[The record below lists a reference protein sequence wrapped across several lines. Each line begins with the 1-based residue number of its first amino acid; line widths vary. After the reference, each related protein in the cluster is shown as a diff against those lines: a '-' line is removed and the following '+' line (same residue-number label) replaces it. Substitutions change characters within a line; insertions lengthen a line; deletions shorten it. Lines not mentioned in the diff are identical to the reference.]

1 MAEKKKTTKKATTKK
16 TSTKKA
22 IVKEEPK
29 KVEETVLEKEL
40 KIIEEPLLEVQEEPK
55 AEETIDKVVDI
66 VNVKEPEIKEN
77 VSIGKNDEKMNT
89 ISAENVVK
97 EINNRRIVSF
107 RRDFGYTWNGM
118 QVDY

>member
-1 MAEKKKTTKKATTKK
+1 MAEKKKTTKKAA
-16 TSTKKA
+16 TKKA
-22 IVKEEPK
+22 ETKKAVKETPK
-29 KVEETVLEKEL
+29 KVKVEKEIVEEPI
-40 KIIEEPLLEVQEEPK
+40 KVEEPVIEEEKEKLV
-55 AEETIDKVVDI
+55 IDKVVDI
-66 VNVKEPEIKEN
+66 VGVKKPEIKEN
-77 VSIGKNDEKMNT
+77 VVIENKKDEMNT